1 MINNLMLN
9 ILLVEDDEV
18 DIMTVQRAFKKGN
31 IVNPLYLAGNGL
43 EALALLRGTP
53 GQPAV
58 VPPERRLILL
68 DLNMPKMNGLEF
80 LRELR
85 ADPAIRHIPVVV
97 LTTSNEERDRVNAY
111 NFNVAGY
118 ILKPVTFSVFVEL
131 MITLDKYWT
140 LCEMA

>member
-31 IVNPLYLAGNGL
+31 IANPLYLAGNGV
-43 EALALLRGTP
+43 EALALLRGNP
-53 GQPAV
+53 GQPSLI
-58 VPPERRLILL
+58 PPERRLILL

-85 ADPAIRHIPVVV
+85 SDPTIRHIPVVV
-97 LTTSNEERDRVNAY
+97 LTTSNEERDRVDAY
-111 NFNVAGY
+111 HLNVAGY

-140 LCEMA
+140 LCEMV

>member
-1 MINNLMLN
+1 MLN

-31 IVNPLYLAGNGL
+31 IANPLYVAGNGI
-43 EALALLRGTP
+43 EALALLRGNP
-53 GQPAV
+53 GQPSPI
-58 VPPERRLILL
+58 PPERRLILL

-80 LRELR
+80 LQELR
-85 ADPAIRHIPVVV
+85 SDPTIRHIPVVV
-97 LTTSNEERDRVNAY
+97 LTTSNEERDRFDAY

>member
-31 IVNPLYLAGNGL
+31 ITNPLYLAGNGI
-43 EALALLRGTP
+43 EALALLRGKP
-53 GQPAV
+53 GEPALI
-58 VPPERRLILL
+58 PPERRLILL

-85 ADPAIRHIPVVV
+85 SDPTIRHIPVVV
-97 LTTSNEERDRVNAY
+97 VTTSNEERDRVEAY
-111 NFNVAGY
+111 HLNVAGY

>member
-31 IVNPLYLAGNGL
+31 IANPLYLAHNGI
-43 EALALLRGTP
+43 EALALLRGNP
-53 GQPAV
+53 GEPSLI
-58 VPPERRLILL
+58 PPERRLILL

-80 LRELR
+80 LHELR
-85 ADPAIRHIPVVV
+85 ADPTIRHIPVVV
-97 LTTSNEERDRVNAY
+97 LTTSNEERDRVDAY

-118 ILKPVTFSVFVEL
+118 ILKPVTFSVFVDL